1 VPTPRTWSTRTR
13 RGKNVEVLGVSR
25 AADAARGSSQTRIF
39 PRRAPTHRP
48 PRHFPRPH
56 ESIHTSRVIRR
67 DYDPALG
74 EVDQKVVLDLSPD
87 RILAINTAGKIH
99 GDSCSS
105 RPPSAT
111 HHMHSSSLY
120 LPDAHHLPPYHI
132 TEPTLIAGAGPALES
147 TLSFW
152 ERLRTDVVPVVA
164 EAVGMAI
171 GNDEILKDCHANY
184 RMVSG
189 GRYTPTRGRAHPPR
203 TDTHQRPPTRPTRKT
218 RARGPISSSCP
229 NPAL

>member
-1 VPTPRTWSTRTR
+1 
-13 RGKNVEVLGVSR
+13 
-25 AADAARGSSQTRIF
+25 
-39 PRRAPTHRP
+39 
-48 PRHFPRPH
+48 
-56 ESIHTSRVIRR
+56 
-67 DYDPALG
+67 
-74 EVDQKVVLDLSPD
+74 
-87 RILAINTAGKIH
+87 
-99 GDSCSS
+99 
-105 RPPSAT
+105 
-111 HHMHSSSLY
+111 MHSSSLY